1 LFFFFSIQHH
11 VTPGASLNVSGSFE
25 LVATN
30 GVQRSLS
37 WSTVPS
43 DDIVVND
50 SYSPLENDDN
60 EQRETASLEIRKPL
74 DLLGND
80 LQIVVTPTN
89 QKLDMKQIYSQIT
102 ENVVP
107 IFIYIIEQEI
117 LSDNDIEEL
126 RLFHIIVPNEPI
138 LFIRIDQNDDSSS
151 NTDETDGTSC
161 VQVFR

>member
-1 LFFFFSIQHH
+1 
-11 VTPGASLNVSGSFE
+11 
-25 LVATN
+25 
-30 GVQRSLS
+30 
-37 WSTVPS
+37 
-43 DDIVVND
+43 
-50 SYSPLENDDN
+50 LENDDN
-60 EQRETASLEIRKPL
+60 EQREIASLEIRKPL

-80 LQIVVTPTN
+80 LQIVITPTN